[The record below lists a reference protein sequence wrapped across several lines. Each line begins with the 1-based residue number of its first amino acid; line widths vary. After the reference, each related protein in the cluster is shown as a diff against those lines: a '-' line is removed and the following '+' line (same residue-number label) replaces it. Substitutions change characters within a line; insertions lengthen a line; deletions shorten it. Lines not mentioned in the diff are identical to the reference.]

1 MLFSLLRDSCDSIQT
16 NSFVTEGYF
25 CEKGK
30 QMSNKNS
37 ECIEHLCAKLYK
49 SNIFYSR
56 FKREKIYTL
65 LHIKYFSLKCWIFS
79 QDMEFSEL

>member
-56 FKREKIYTL
+56 FERGKNTGCPKKNAL
-65 LHIKYFSLKCWIFS
+65 LAHL
-79 QDMEFSEL
+79 